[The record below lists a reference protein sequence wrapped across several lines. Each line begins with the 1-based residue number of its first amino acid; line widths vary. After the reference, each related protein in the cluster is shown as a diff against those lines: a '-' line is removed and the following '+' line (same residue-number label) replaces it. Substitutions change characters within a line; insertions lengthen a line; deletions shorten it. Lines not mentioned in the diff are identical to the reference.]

1 MHDPA
6 GPESGRL
13 VAVDR
18 EAGGGPPGRAAPAGG
33 VRCEV
38 QGAREGETT
47 PAGEG
52 RDLWFADRA
61 TRLAAARA
69 ALRSAESR
77 GSPGREG
84 AAVRAPRT
92 RYDPTAAPAGG
103 EEPLP
108 ALVPFGL
115 HRDAGAPPPDP
126 LRPGRSRAVGED
138 APLADLEYA
147 VVDVETT
154 GGSGAFGHRVTE
166 VGVVCLTGRGLFLG
180 ELRTLVNPHRPIPAA
195 VRRLTRIS
203 QRMVDA
209 APDFADVAEALQ
221 ATLRGRVLVAHNAG
235 FDWRF
240 LHGEFALCRRRLR
253 AGARLCTVRMGR
265 RLVPEVRS
273 RSLDSL
279 TRYFGIPNEAR
290 HRAWGDARATAAL
303 LVRLIDRAET
313 RAAPTL
319 ADLRVLLQPRAPRS
333 RRRSALPRSM
343 EWA

>member
-6 GPESGRL
+6 GAEGGRL

-18 EAGGGPPGRAAPAGG
+18 EP
-33 VRCEV
+33 E
-38 QGAREGETT
+38 
-47 PAGEG
+47 GEG

-77 GSPGREG
+77 RPPGRAE

-92 RYDPTAAPAGG
+92 RYGSPDPSGG
-103 EEPLP
+103 DEPLP
-108 ALVPFGL
+108 APIPFGL
-115 HRDAGAPPPDP
+115 HRDAGGPPPDP
-126 LRPGRSRAVGED
+126 LRPGRSRAVDEA

-166 VGVVCLTGRGLFLG
+166 VGVVCLTGRGHFLG
-180 ELRTLVNPHRPIPAA
+180 ELRTLVNPHRPIPSA

-203 QRMVDA
+203 QDMVDA

-221 ATLRGRVLVAHNAG
+221 AVLRGRVLVAHNAG

-303 LVRLIDRAET
+303 LVRLIDRAEA
-313 RAAPTL
+313 RVAPTL

>member
-1 MHDPA
+1 MHDAA
-6 GPESGRL
+6 GTPGGRL
-13 VAVDR
+13 VAANSQPEPRPQNEVVPQNRSAVEDEGAPEDGGR
-18 EAGGGPPGRAAPAGG
+18 E
-33 VRCEV
+33 
-38 QGAREGETT
+38 
-47 PAGEG
+47 
-52 RDLWFADRA
+52 LWFADRA

-69 ALRSAESR
+69 ALRTAESR
-77 GSPGREG
+77 RRSDPVHALEVRSPRS
-84 AAVRAPRT
+84 T
-92 RYDPTAAPAGG
+92 YDPTAGDGGAGQVPAP
-103 EEPLP
+103 
-108 ALVPFGL
+108 VPYGL
-115 HRDAGAPPPDP
+115 HRDADGSPPDP
-126 LRPGRSRAVGED
+126 LRSERSRDIRET

-166 VGVVCLTGRGLFLG
+166 VGVVCLTGRGRFLG
-180 ELRTLVNPHRPIPAA
+180 EIRTLVNPHRPIPAA

-203 QRMVDA
+203 QEMVDA
-209 APDFADVAEALQ
+209 APDFANVAETLQ
-221 ATLRGRVLVAHNAG
+221 AVLRGRVLVAHNAG

-253 AGARLCTVRMGR
+253 ASARLCTVRMGR

-303 LVRLIDRAET
+303 LVRLVERAEE

-319 ADLRVLLQPRAPRS
+319 ADLRVLLRPRASRS